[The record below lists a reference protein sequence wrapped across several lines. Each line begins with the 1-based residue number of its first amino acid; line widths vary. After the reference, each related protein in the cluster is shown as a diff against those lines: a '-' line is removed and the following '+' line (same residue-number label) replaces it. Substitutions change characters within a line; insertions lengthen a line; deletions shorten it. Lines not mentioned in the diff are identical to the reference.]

1 MITVISGT
9 NRPGSRT
16 LAIARAYLE
25 LLRERTDEPV
35 ELLDLQDIDPVAFA
49 TTMYN
54 PRHTPDSLR
63 LLHESRVLEAK
74 KMVIFTP
81 EYNGSYPGILK
92 IFIDAI
98 SVHRYKENFS
108 GKRIALIGVSSGRAG
123 NLRGMDH
130 LGDSIQHMGG
140 VIYPHKIPLSGADN
154 LLDEE
159 YRLTDPETLQ
169 TLADQATAFL
179 AF

>member
-35 ELLDLQDIDPVAFA
+35 ELLDLQDIDPAAFA
-49 TTMYN
+49 TTMYD
-54 PRHTPDSLR
+54 PAHTPEALR
-63 LLHESRVLEAK
+63 TLHESHVLEAE

-92 IFIDAI
+92 TFIDAI
-98 SVHRYKENFS
+98 SVHRYKENFA

-140 VIYPHKIPLSGADN
+140 VLYPHKIPLSGADK
-154 LLDEE
+154 LLDDRG
-159 YRLTDPETLQ
+159 RLTDPAALQ
-169 TLADQATAFL
+169 TLADQVTAFV